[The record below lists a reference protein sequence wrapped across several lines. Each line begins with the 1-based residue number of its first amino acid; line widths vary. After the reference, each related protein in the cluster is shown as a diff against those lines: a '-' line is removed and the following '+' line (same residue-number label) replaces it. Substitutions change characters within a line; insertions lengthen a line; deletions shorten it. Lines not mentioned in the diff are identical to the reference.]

1 MLMRTKFFIEITER
15 ETKKILRYTSFE
27 KPIDDTYSVSFT
39 DRDNL
44 FRNFPKELYIIKI
57 EEMVF

>member
-1 MLMRTKFFIEITER
+1 MLK
-15 ETKKILRYTSFE
+15 YTSYS
-27 KPIDDTYSVSFT
+27 KPNEDAFSISFI

-57 EEMVF
+57 EEMFA